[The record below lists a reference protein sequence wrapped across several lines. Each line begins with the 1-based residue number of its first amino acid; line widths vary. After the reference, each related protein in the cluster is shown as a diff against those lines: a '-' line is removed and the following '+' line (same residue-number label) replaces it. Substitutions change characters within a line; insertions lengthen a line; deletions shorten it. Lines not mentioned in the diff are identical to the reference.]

1 MTGDPGD
8 KKNGRA
14 STTAV
19 ADKKTVDGE
28 SRDQRMVSSEDE
40 RVSDE
45 LEDVVR
51 LVARSPSRSP
61 GSEPLPGMRW
71 GASGRYVIQKRVGAG
86 GMGTVYEATDE
97 LLGRVVA
104 LKVLHRSSDEDEEV
118 NRARILR
125 EARLAARVEH
135 ERIARVYDV
144 GEHEGVLFVAM
155 EFVRGTSLRTAI
167 GEGGSEMFYALNLAT
182 QIAEGLAELHANDVI
197 HRDLKPENVILSK
210 QGGVKL
216 VDFGLAREH
225 ARDVHH

>member
-97 LLGRVVA
+97 LLGRGVA

-135 ERIARVYDV
+135 DRIARVYDV

-155 EFVRGTSLRTAI
+155 EFVRGTSLRASMS
-167 GEGGSEMFYALNLAT
+167 EGDLFYTLKLAT

-197 HRDLKPENVILSK
+197 HRDLKPENVMLSK

-216 VDFGLAREH
+216 VDFGL
-225 ARDVHH
+225 